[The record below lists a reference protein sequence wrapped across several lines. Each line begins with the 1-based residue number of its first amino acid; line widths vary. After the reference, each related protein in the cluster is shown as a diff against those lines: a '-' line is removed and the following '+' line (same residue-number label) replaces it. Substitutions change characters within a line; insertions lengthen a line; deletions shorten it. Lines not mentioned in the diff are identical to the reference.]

1 MNDRHAPL
9 LSESVA
15 SLWRLL
21 RRFGIYIRRQR
32 SLIALSMLALV
43 AEAGLRLI
51 EPWPLKLIFD
61 RIIAGRHHHSGW
73 HIDIFDRLSGDTL
86 LLAAVIAMVA
96 FTALRALFE
105 YLNSIGFA
113 TAGNRV
119 LSAARYDL
127 YRHLQCLSLAF
138 HGEAR
143 GGDLTL
149 RVMSDLGVLTDATTS
164 AGVPLFRGLLIM
176 CATLAFMLWMNLE
189 LGLIA
194 LIAAPLF
201 WAASALRARRI
212 VETLRHQRQRDG
224 AMAATAAETISAIK
238 LVQAFALGDSFAA
251 SFAADNDHSLAEGI
265 KASRLAGSLGR
276 SLDVLTALVMAAV
289 LWFGAHIVKRGEM
302 SVGDLVIFLSYLR
315 NAFRPL
321 KDFAKQAT
329 RLARAVVAGERAL
342 AVFDQTPSVCERPGA
357 ADAAGARGEV
367 AFVNVSF
374 GYAPGRPAL
383 TDITFKVRAGQRV
396 ALIGPSGSGKS
407 TLLGLLPRLYDV
419 GSGAIL
425 LDGRDLRDYTL
436 ASLRAQISIVPQDSV
451 LFAGSVRDNI
461 AYGAPAASPAAIEA
475 AARLANAHQFIE
487 ALPLGYDTPVGE
499 RGVTLSGGQRQ
510 RIAIARA
517 AIRRAPLLILDEPT
531 NGLDRENSEAVIAA
545 LKRLPHGQTTFIA
558 THDLELAADAD
569 LILYFEH
576 ARIVEHGTHA
586 ELLQH
591 GRHYRE
597 MLGRNVKAA

>member
-1 MNDRHAPL
+1 MNERRVPPL
-9 LSESVA
+9 RESVVG
-15 SLWRLL
+15 LWRLL
-21 RRFGIYIRRQR
+21 RRFGIYIRQQR
-32 SLIALSMLALV
+32 GLIALSILALI
-43 AEAGLRLI
+43 AETVLRLI

-61 RIIAGRHHHSGW
+61 RIIAGRHHHSPW
-73 HIDIFDRLSGDTL
+73 RIDIFNRFTGDAL
-86 LLAAVIAMVA
+86 LLAAVIALVA

-127 YRHLQCLSLAF
+127 YRHLQCLSLSF

-149 RVMSDLGVLTDATTS
+149 RVMSDLGVLTDATTT
-164 AGVPLFRGLLIM
+164 AAVPLLRGMLIM
-176 CATLAFMLWMNLE
+176 CATLAFMIWMNAT

-194 LIAAPLF
+194 LAAVPLF
-201 WAASALRARRI
+201 WGASVMRARRI
-212 VETLRHQRQRDG
+212 VDALRRQRQRDG

-238 LVQAFALGDSFAA
+238 LVQAFALGDRFAA
-251 SFAADNDHSLAEGI
+251 TFAADNDRSLAEGI
-265 KASRLAGSLGR
+265 KASRLSGSLGR
-276 SLDVLTALVMAAV
+276 SLDVLIALVMAAV
-289 LWFGAHIVKRGEM
+289 LWSGAHLVKRGVL
-302 SVGDLVIFLSYLR
+302 STGDLVIYLSYLR
-315 NAFRPL
+315 NAFRPF
-321 KDFAKQAT
+321 KDFAKQTT

-342 AVFDQTPSVCERPGA
+342 GVFDEAPSVCERP
-357 ADAAGARGEV
+357 DAVTASSLRGEV
-367 AFVNVSF
+367 TFNHVSF
-374 GYAPGRPAL
+374 AYSGSRAL
-383 TDITFKVRAGQRV
+383 HDISFTVRAGQRV

-419 GSGAIL
+419 GAGAIM
-425 LDGRDLRDYTL
+425 LDGLDLRDYQL

-451 LFAGSVRDNI
+451 LFAGTVRENI
-461 AYGAPAASPAAIEA
+461 AYGALDASAAAIEE
-475 AARLANAHQFIE
+475 AARLASAHQFIE
-487 ALPLGYDTPVGE
+487 ALARGYDTQVGE

-517 AIRRAPLLILDEPT
+517 AVRRAPILILDEPT

-569 LILYFEH
+569 LILYLDH
-576 ARIVEHGTHA
+576 GRIVERGTHP
-586 ELLQH
+586 ELMRH
-591 GRHYRE
+591 GRHYRQ
-597 MLGRNVKAA
+597 MLERNVKAA